1 MTDLDFAEET
11 LARLQERY
19 PRFHRR
25 SYVFILDA
33 LHTVMANMREKRH
46 ISGQELVDGVRDL
59 AMDRFGPLARTVLQ
73 HWGVHSTDD
82 LGQLVF
88 ALVDI
93 GILVKQDEDRP
104 EDFEDL
110 FDFEE
115 VFDRNYPWTAGI

>member
-11 LARLQERY
+11 LATLQERH

-25 SYVFILDA
+25 AYVFLLDA
-33 LHTVMANMREKRH
+33 LHTVMAGMRETRH

-59 AMDRFGPLARTVLQ
+59 AMDRFGPLARTVLE
-73 HWGVHSTDD
+73 HWGVHATDD
-82 LGQLVF
+82 LGQIVF

-93 GILVKQDEDRP
+93 GILVKQDDDRP
-104 EDFEDL
+104 EDFVDL

-115 VFDRNYPWTAGI
+115 VFERNYPWTACA